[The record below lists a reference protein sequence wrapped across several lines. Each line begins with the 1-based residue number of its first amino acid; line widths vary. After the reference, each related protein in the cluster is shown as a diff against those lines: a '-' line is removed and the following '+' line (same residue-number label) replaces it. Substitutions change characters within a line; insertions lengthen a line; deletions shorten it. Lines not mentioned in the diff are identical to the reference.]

1 MKKHISATYNHI
13 HIINLEHTLIGLRRS
28 CEFVHNLAKNRNKL
42 LLVGTKRAASDI
54 VKQQAISINQFYVNH
69 RWMGGM
75 LTNYKTVCSSID
87 KLKELNKESQDGSW
101 NKLTKKEGLARKNLM
116 IKLEKSIGGIKDMDG
131 LPDALFVIDIRFE
144 RIAVLEAKK
153 LGIPVIAIVDTNS
166 NPKDANFIIPGNDD
180 STRAI
185 ELYVST
191 IVTAFSN
198 GMKLADELSMKRKSQ
213 REKALKKEEAPTRI
227 EGTLK
232 RTKQKAKAKEVGAK
246 VKPDQ
251 TQQEADSQKAQPK
264 EVGAKVKP
272 DQTQQEAGSQKAQ
285 TKEVGAKVK
294 PDQAQQEASSQKAQP
309 KEIDAKLKSD
319 QTQQEAGSPK
329 QDKAGSQINVNK
341 VKELRQKTGAGIM
354 ECKEMLQQANGDIE
368 AAADLLRK
376 AGRIKALKKT
386 GREAKEGLFVAKVSE
401 DNSFASLMEIN
412 CETDFVARNE
422 KLGAVAQKLITEG
435 HKNRTKNPADI
446 LVEGSPLEEE
456 FQQLVQQLSENIQVA
471 GFYHLDA
478 PEGGTVA
485 AYVHSNNRIAALVAI
500 DKQDQDLCH
509 NLALQVAAMEP
520 LATTPDEMP
529 PAILA
534 KEEAIY
540 REQVKDS
547 GKPPEIQ
554 DKMVKG
560 MLAKFIAMNTLSEQA
575 FIKDTQTKISSL
587 LTKAEVKKLSFV
599 RRELGQQDSP

>member
-1 MKKHISATYNHI
+1 MQDLISTGAHFGHQSKYWNPNMKKHISATYNHI
-13 HIINLEHTLIGLRRS
+13 HIINLEHTLTGLRRA

-54 VKQQAISINQFYVNH
+54 IKQQAVSINQFYVNH

-87 KLKELNKESQDGSW
+87 KLKELNKESRDGSW
-101 NKLTKKEGLARKNLM
+101 NKLTKKEALTRKNLM

-131 LPDALFVIDIRFE
+131 LPDALFVIDIRYE

-166 NPKDANFIIPGNDD
+166 NPKDANYIIPGNDD

-191 IVTAFSN
+191 IVSAFN
-198 GMKLADELSMKRKSQ
+198 DGMKLADELSMKRKSQ
-213 REKALKKEEAPTRI
+213 KEKSPKEEESPTRI
-227 EGTLK
+227 AGTLK
-232 RTKQKAKAKEVGAK
+232 RTKQQV
-246 VKPDQ
+246 Q
-251 TQQEADSQKAQPK
+251 TQETDS
-264 EVGAKVKP
+264 EV
-272 DQTQQEAGSQKAQ
+272 
-285 TKEVGAKVK
+285 
-294 PDQAQQEASSQKAQP
+294 
-309 KEIDAKLKSD
+309 KSD
-319 QTQQEAGSPK
+319 QTQQEASVQK
-329 QDKAGSQINVNK
+329 QNKSDSHINADK

-376 AGRIKALKKT
+376 SGRIKALKKT
-386 GREAKEGLFVAKVSE
+386 GREAKEGLFVAKVSD
-401 DNSFASLMEIN
+401 DNSFASLVEIN
-412 CETDFVARNE
+412 SETDFVARNE
-422 KLGAVAQKLITEG
+422 KLGTVAQKLITEG
-435 HKNRTKNPADI
+435 HNSRVKNPADI

-456 FQQLVQQLSENIQVA
+456 FQQVVQQLGENIQVA

-534 KEEAIY
+534 KEEEIY
-540 REQVKDS
+540 REQIKDS
-547 GKPPEIQ
+547 GKPPEVQ
-554 DKMVKG
+554 DKMIKG
-560 MLAKFIAMNTLSEQA
+560 MIDKFIAMNTLSEQA

-587 LTKAEVKKLSFV
+587 LTEAGVKKVTFV
-599 RRELGQQDSP
+599 RRELGQQDSS